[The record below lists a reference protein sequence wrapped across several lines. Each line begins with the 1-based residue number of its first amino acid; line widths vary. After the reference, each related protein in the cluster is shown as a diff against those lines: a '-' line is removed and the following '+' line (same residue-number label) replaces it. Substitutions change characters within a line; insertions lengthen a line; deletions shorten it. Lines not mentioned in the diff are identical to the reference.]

1 MKWHLNS
8 AQAVRVRGASDAAAT
23 PTRLRRSDDFLQFDF
38 FGELQARFD
47 ATIALDDAA
56 PPLLAVAG
64 SHRLPKHA
72 LLVSEASS
80 ALPISLAK
88 GDILLSAGHTL
99 TAFGP
104 PESGAGGCFLCSSY
118 SPAYLCE
125 EELQILSN
133 PPELARTY
141 PIALQRLCGWMIYGG
156 SLGYWG
162 SRQHP
167 VEAFNLAP
175 VDFAA
180 TRHRL

>member
-72 LLVSEASS
+72 LLVSEA
-80 ALPISLAK
+80 
-88 GDILLSAGHTL
+88 
-99 TAFGP
+99 
-104 PESGAGGCFLCSSY
+104 
-118 SPAYLCE
+118 
-125 EELQILSN
+125 
-133 PPELARTY
+133 
-141 PIALQRLCGWMIYGG
+141 M
-156 SLGYWG
+156 
-162 SRQHP
+162 
-167 VEAFNLAP
+167 
-175 VDFAA
+175 
-180 TRHRL
+180 

>member
-1 MKWHLNS
+1 MVNDSLRCLG
-8 AQAVRVRGASDAAAT
+8 QGGQERRVC
-23 PTRLRRSDDFLQFDF
+23 RS
-38 FGELQARFD
+38 
-47 ATIALDDAA
+47 
-56 PPLLAVAG
+56 
-64 SHRLPKHA
+64 S
-72 LLVSEASS
+72 
-80 ALPISLAK
+80 
-88 GDILLSAGHTL
+88 SAGHTL

-104 PESGAGGCFLCSSY
+104 PESGAGGSFLCSSY

-141 PIALQRLCGWMIYGG
+141 PVALQRLCGWMIYGG

-167 VEAFNLAP
+167 VEAYDLKP